1 MPVYIRKNVNFTP
14 PSIDN
19 FPMEDDEDYITDPD
33 QLLDRLP
40 QPYRMID
47 KVLTQWYDDVW
58 EIIEKRENARLEESR
73 KIRPPQ
79 YECSTQMKV
88 QSFYRYRIFAG
99 IEYLFTLHGI
109 NEKISRFK
117 RTYYA
122 CLLHV

>member
-1 MPVYIRKNVNFTP
+1 MYIENIREEINKGVKIFFKICPRN
-14 PSIDN
+14 
-19 FPMEDDEDYITDPD
+19 E
-33 QLLDRLP
+33 
-40 QPYRMID
+40 
-47 KVLTQWYDDVW
+47 VLRYAALTKTV
-58 EIIEKRENARLEESR
+58 
-73 KIRPPQ
+73 
-79 YECSTQMKV
+79 V

>member
-1 MPVYIRKNVNFTP
+1 MQQI
-14 PSIDN
+14 
-19 FPMEDDEDYITDPD
+19 
-33 QLLDRLP
+33 QLLTTCNKNTIAL
-40 QPYRMID
+40 
-47 KVLTQWYDDVW
+47 
-58 EIIEKRENARLEESR
+58 NAERTTLNT
-73 KIRPPQ
+73 KK
-79 YECSTQMKV
+79 YVHV